1 MEKINSVWIVSTPR
15 TGSMWTANVVRE
27 IYKAYSYNVLPKTQF
42 HNDEEYLKFYTD
54 NALQDKN
61 DRNKYILKIHRR
73 LSPKPPRSLLIAN
86 IRNPYDVC
94 ASYYEFTK
102 CDLNKAIEVSAK
114 LSIIVDHY
122 RKLSKDLFEVRYEE
136 IENRPEELIKRLAN
150 LCKAKLS
157 LEQIKKIAVNFSKD
171 NIKNLIESNDQK
183 IKLKID
189 NKQKIDDR
197 NLIKTKTDN
206 YRFFDLKTGFQT
218 NHISQRRTGE
228 WKKVFSTK
236 EIDEI
241 TDKLDQIAVEF
252 GYSKEK

>member
-1 MEKINSVWIVSTPR
+1 
-15 TGSMWTANVVRE
+15 
-27 IYKAYSYNVLPKTQF
+27 NVLPKTQF

-102 CDLNKAIEVSAK
+102 CDLNKAIEISAK

-171 NIKNLIESNDQK
+171 NIKNLIESNDQR

-197 NLIKTKTDN
+197 NLIKTKNDN
-206 YRFFDLKTGFQT
+206 YRFFDL
-218 NHISQRRTGE
+218 
-228 WKKVFSTK
+228 
-236 EIDEI
+236 
-241 TDKLDQIAVEF
+241 
-252 GYSKEK
+252 